1 MMIDNAFPVQL
12 GGNNNTVGF
21 LQQYVKGMQGYSQQS
36 TDPRIPTY
44 GIQEGYA
51 QELGG
56 PLIGETLISG
66 APSFDLSDIERPG
79 YGPEVA
85 PGTGINVLERLYPGL
100 KSRAKTAVPNVLR
113 RAGLLKGV

>member
-12 GGNNNTVGF
+12 GGNDNTIGF
-21 LQQYVKGMQGYSQQS
+21 LQQYVKGMQDYSQS
-36 TDPRIPTY
+36 GEGIPDLRL
-44 GIQEGYA
+44 QDKYA
-51 QELGG
+51 QESGG

-85 PGTGINVLERLYPGL
+85 PGTGIDVLERLYPGL